1 MEIGRG
7 SLRKQDKLR
16 TRKDFDALKEHGKAC
31 RDAFFTVLVLAAEPD
46 DPAPALRYGVICSRK
61 LHHSAVV
68 RNRAR
73 RLISET
79 FRLSKESILPCR
91 IVVIPRRAIFGAK
104 QQEVQ
109 DHLLRTLRKAGMTRP
124 REKTETT
131 DATPS
136 VNS

>member
-1 MEIGRG
+1 MVIERR
-7 SLRKQDKLR
+7 SLRKQEKLR

-31 RDAFFTVLVLAAEPD
+31 RDPFFTVLVQAAKPD
-46 DPAPALRYGVICSRK
+46 DPVQIPRYGVICSRK

-79 FRLSKESILPCR
+79 FRLNRKIILPCS
-91 IVVIPRRAIFGAK
+91 IVIIPRRAIFGTK

-109 DHLLRTLRKAGMTRP
+109 EHLLRMLKKAGLVR
-124 REKTETT
+124 KTNSS
-131 DATPS
+131 S
-136 VNS
+136 VSSEGS

>member
-1 MEIGRG
+1 MEIGRS

-31 RDAFFTVLVLAAEPD
+31 RDPFFTVLVQAAKPDEPVRIT
-46 DPAPALRYGVICSRK
+46 RYGIICSRK

-79 FRLSKESILPCR
+79 FRLCKENILPCS
-91 IVVIPRRAIFGAK
+91 ILVIPRRTIFGAK

-109 DHLLRTLRKAGMTRP
+109 EHLLRTLKKAGLIRKQTA
-124 REKTETT
+124 
-131 DATPS
+131 DIPS
-136 VNS
+136 ANS

>member
-1 MEIGRG
+1 MVIERR
-7 SLRKQDKLR
+7 SLRKQEKLR

-31 RDAFFTVLVLAAEPD
+31 RDPFFTVLVQAAKPD
-46 DPAPALRYGVICSRK
+46 DPVRIPRYGVICSRK

-79 FRLSKESILPCR
+79 FRLNRESILPCS
-91 IVVIPRRAIFGAK
+91 IVIIPRRAIFGAK

-109 DHLLRTLRKAGMTRP
+109 EHLLRSLKKAGLIR
-124 REKTETT
+124 
-131 DATPS
+131 
-136 VNS
+136 NSHGAVVSSENS

>member
-1 MEIGRG
+1 MEIGRS

-31 RDAFFTVLVLAAEPD
+31 RDPFFTVLVQAAGPD
-46 DPAPALRYGVICSRK
+46 DPPITRYGIICSRK

-79 FRLSKESILPCR
+79 FRLSKEIILPCS
-91 IVVIPRRAIFGAK
+91 ILVIPRRAIFGTK

-109 DHLLRTLRKAGMTRP
+109 EHLLRTLKKAGLIRERRP
-124 REKTETT
+124 ADIRS
-131 DATPS
+131 A
-136 VNS
+136 NS

>member
-1 MEIGRG
+1 MEIGRS

-31 RDAFFTVLVLAAEPD
+31 RDPFFTVLVRAAVPD
-46 DPAPALRYGVICSRK
+46 GPVQMTRYGVICSRK

-73 RLISET
+73 RLITET
-79 FRLSKESILPCR
+79 FRLCKEIILPCS
-91 IVVIPRRAIFGAK
+91 ILVIPRRAMFGAK

-109 DHLLRTLRKAGMTRP
+109 EHLLRTLKKAGLT
-124 REKTETT
+124 REKQTA
-131 DATPS
+131 DIRSA
-136 VNS
+136 NS

>member
-1 MEIGRG
+1 MEIGRS
-7 SLRKQDKLR
+7 SLRKQEKLR

-31 RDAFFTVLVLAAEPD
+31 RDPFFTVLVQAAGPD
-46 DPAPALRYGVICSRK
+46 DPVRITRYGVICSRK

-79 FRLSKESILPCR
+79 FRLCKKDILPCS
-91 IVVIPRRAIFGAK
+91 ILVIPRRTIFGAK

-109 DHLLRTLRKAGMTRP
+109 EHLLRTLKKAGLI
-124 REKTETT
+124 REKQTA
-131 DATPS
+131 DTPS
-136 VNS
+136 ANS

>member
-1 MEIGRG
+1 MDNER
-7 SLRKQDKLR
+7 SRPARQEKLR

-31 RDAFFTVLVLAAEPD
+31 RDPFFTVLVQAAGPDEPVQITC
-46 DPAPALRYGVICSRK
+46 YGVICSRK
-61 LHHSAVV
+61 LHHSAVI

-79 FRLSKESILPCR
+79 FRLSKENILPCS

-109 DHLLRTLRKAGMTRP
+109 EHLLRTLKKAGLVRKKNP
-124 REKTETT
+124 V
-131 DATPS
+131 DDIPS
-136 VNS
+136 ANS

>member
-1 MEIGRG
+1 METGRI
-7 SLRKQDKLR
+7 SLRKQEKLR

-31 RDAFFTVLVLAAEPD
+31 RDPFFTVLVQMAEPD
-46 DPAPALRYGVICSRK
+46 APVKILRYGVICSRK

-79 FRLSKESILPCR
+79 IRLSKETILPCS
-91 IVVIPRRAIFGAK
+91 ILIIPRRAIFGTK

-109 DHLLRTLRKAGMTRP
+109 EHLLRTLKKAGLI
-124 REKTETT
+124 REKQAA
-131 DATPS
+131 ATPS
-136 VNS
+136 ANS

>member
-1 MEIGRG
+1 MVIERRN
-7 SLRKQDKLR
+7 LRKQEKLR

-31 RDAFFTVLVLAAEPD
+31 RDPFFTVLVQAAKPD
-46 DPAPALRYGVICSRK
+46 DPVRIPRYGVICSRK

-79 FRLSKESILPCR
+79 FRLNRKSILPCS
-91 IVVIPRRAIFGAK
+91 IVIIPRRAIFGAK

-109 DHLLRTLRKAGMTRP
+109 EHLLRSLKKAGLIRNA
-124 REKTETT
+124 REASASSE
-131 DATPS
+131 
-136 VNS
+136 NS

>member
-1 MEIGRG
+1 MGIERG
-7 SLRKQDKLR
+7 NLRKQDKLR

-31 RDAFFTVLVLAAEPD
+31 RDAFFTVLVRAAEPD
-46 DPAPALRYGVICSRK
+46 DPAPHLRYGVICSRK

-79 FRLSKESILPCR
+79 FRLTKEVILPCS

-109 DHLLRTLRKAGMTRP
+109 DHLLRTLKKAGMTRVP
-124 REKTETT
+124 RKTPEP
-131 DATPS
+131 DIPS
-136 VNS
+136 GNS